1 MLGPLLPLLFSF
13 ILLPLLLVLL
23 HVQAVSLAFSNMG
36 LSPTLVIIIF
46 YLSLLGSFVNIPIS
60 RRKIRVERKSLLP
73 LPFFLPLF
81 YYPPRVQEQVV
92 AVNVGGAVVPLLLSL
107 YVLPKAP
114 MGSVLLAT
122 SVVAAVCFALA
133 RPVEGVGITIPA
145 LIPPIIAAALAYLL
159 VPDPVGRTAVAYTAG
174 VLGTLIGADI
184 LNLPRIH
191 RLGRLSRS
199 RAHVVS
205 IGGAGVF
212 DGIFLVGILAAIL
225 T

>member
-1 MLGPLLPLLFSF
+1 
-13 ILLPLLLVLL
+13 
-23 HVQAVSLAFSNMG
+23 MG

-73 LPFFLPLF
+73 FPFSLPLF

-107 YVLPKAP
+107 YVLPNAP
-114 MGSVLLAT
+114 IGSVLLAI

-133 RPVEGVGITIPA
+133 RPVEGVGITMPA

-191 RLGRLSRS
+191 RLG
-199 RAHVVS
+199 AHVVS

>member
-1 MLGPLLPLLFSF
+1 MCSWLL
-13 ILLPLLLVLL
+13 
-23 HVQAVSLAFSNMG
+23 
-36 LSPTLVIIIF
+36 
-46 YLSLLGSFVNIPIS
+46 
-60 RRKIRVERKSLLP
+60 
-73 LPFFLPLF
+73 
-81 YYPPRVQEQVV
+81 
-92 AVNVGGAVVPLLLSL
+92 
-107 YVLPKAP
+107 
-114 MGSVLLAT
+114 

-133 RPVEGVGITIPA
+133 RPVEGVGITIPV
-145 LIPPIIAAALAYLL
+145 LIPPIIAAVLAYLL

-191 RLGRLSRS
+191 RLG
-199 RAHVVS
+199 AHVVS

>member
-60 RRKIRVERKSLLP
+60 RRRIRVERKSLL
-73 LPFFLPLF
+73 LFPFSLPLF

-107 YVLPKAP
+107 YVLPNAP
-114 MGSVLLAT
+114 IGSVLLAT

-159 VPDPVGRTAVAYTAG
+159 VSDPVGRTAVAYISG
-174 VLGTLIGADI
+174 VLGTLIGADV

-191 RLGRLSRS
+191 RLG
-199 RAHVVS
+199 AHVVS

>member
-1 MLGPLLPLLFSF
+1 ML
-13 ILLPLLLVLL
+13 
-23 HVQAVSLAFSNMG
+23 
-36 LSPTLVIIIF
+36 
-46 YLSLLGSFVNIPIS
+46 
-60 RRKIRVERKSLLP
+60 R
-73 LPFFLPLF
+73 
-81 YYPPRVQEQVV
+81 
-92 AVNVGGAVVPLLLSL
+92 
-107 YVLPKAP
+107 
-114 MGSVLLAT
+114 
-122 SVVAAVCFALA
+122 ALA

-191 RLGRLSRS
+191 RLGRLRRS

>member
-1 MLGPLLPLLFSF
+1 MRGPLLPLLFSI

-23 HVQAVSLAFSNMG
+23 QMQAVTLAFANLG
-36 LSPTLVIIIF
+36 LSPTLVIVIF
-46 YLSLLGSFVNIPIS
+46 YFSLIGSFINIPVS

-73 LPFFLPLF
+73 LPSFLSLF
-81 YYPPRVQEQVV
+81 YFPPRVQEQVL
-92 AVNVGGAVVPLLLSL
+92 AVNVGGAVIP
-107 YVLPKAP
+107 
-114 MGSVLLAT
+114 VLLALYLLPNAPLAKALFAT
-122 SVVAAVCFALA
+122 AAMSAVCFALA
-133 RPVEGVGITIPA
+133 RPVKGVGITLPA
-145 LIPPIIAAALAYLL
+145 LIPPIIAALLAYLL
-159 VPDPVGRTAVAYTAG
+159 VPDPIGRTAVAYTSG

-191 RLGRLSRS
+191 RLG
-199 RAHVVS
+199 AHVVS